1 MTKISSRYVSAR
13 SGSVARSSRA
23 AATAW
28 RVKVARIVIASRA
41 VNSPPSTFDA
51 VWMTCS
57 TATRTTRHYE
67 ATASIGPAHDT
78 LTGGTRSDYP
88 GGDGQNEPVR

>member
-1 MTKISSRYVSAR
+1 M
-13 SGSVARSSRA
+13 
-23 AATAW
+23 
-28 RVKVARIVIASRA
+28 IASRGRELA
-41 VNSPPSTFDA
+41 TSTFDA

-67 ATASIGPAHDT
+67 AAAVVGPANNT
-78 LTGGTRSDYP
+78 LTGGTRSDYL

>member
-1 MTKISSRYVSAR
+1 
-13 SGSVARSSRA
+13 
-23 AATAW
+23 
-28 RVKVARIVIASRA
+28 VIASRA
-41 VNSPPSTFDA
+41 VNSPRSTFDT

-67 ATASIGPAHDT
+67 AAAVVEPANNM
-78 LTGGTRSDYP
+78 LTGRTRSDYL